1 MLKYDGLEEME
12 VYLVK
17 KWQESKEGKE
27 GEGNS
32 IYVSCNLEKSAESI
46 PVESL
51 DSLRESSDQA

>member
-1 MLKYDGLEEME
+1 ME